1 MVCRVVE
8 SLALLRLRQ
17 LSVVLLQRTQTCGM
31 DLAVIYISAYP
42 QRLPGGSGVLPGWAI
57 AVTEPRAEAKAV
69 SNVTKLGYQT
79 FYPKIIIRVRR
90 HGQRTQ
96 IVRALFPGYFFTWI
110 ESCWTGIL
118 GAQGIAGLLMRNNEI
133 ATVRETTMQELKDRC
148 NANGIYLDPV
158 KPPQFQIGQRVK
170 VSAGVLADKIGIF
183 DGTAG
188 QHDAVLIDLL
198 GGPTRVL
205 VKEGTL
211 VAV

>member
-1 MVCRVVE
+1 MGVRSAEFVSPTPHYPSDECQYGCCSGVF
-8 SLALLRLRQ
+8 
-17 LSVVLLQRTQTCGM
+17 G
-31 DLAVIYISAYP
+31 LAVIYISAYP
-42 QRLPGGSGVLPGWAI
+42 QAPSGYGGSGVLPGWAI

-69 SNVTKLGYQT
+69 SNVTKLGYT
-79 FYPKIIIRVRR
+79 VFYPKVVCRVRR

-110 ESCWTGIL
+110 ENCWTGIL

-133 ATVRETTMQELKDRC
+133 ATVREATMQELKDRC
-148 NANGIYLDPV
+148 NTNGIYLDPV
-158 KPPQFQIGQRVK
+158 KPQFQIGQRVK
-170 VSAGVLADKIGIF
+170 VATGVLADKVGIF
-183 DGTAG
+183 DGSAG